1 MGKVYNRR
9 IFSILFNYRGFTLLE
24 ILATFVLVAIIIPV
38 AMEGISLSTKIA
50 SDSKRKIEAGIL
62 AEQKLTE
69 ILITDEWMNGD
80 QDGDFGEE
88 FKDYEWNLEVLDWE
102 GEELIRQIDLYVDWI
117 SSGKNRSVVIST
129 LAYLDGN

>member
-1 MGKVYNRR
+1 MGKVYYRR

-69 ILITDEWMNGD
+69 ILITDDWMNGD

>member
-88 FKDYEWNLEVLDWE
+88 FKDYEWSLEVLDWE